1 MPCIPCVIGGH
12 TPLPSACSNHPVQ
25 VINDTE
31 RMCRIAMGGQICAL
45 ALTQQW
51 RRGGRARTR
60 TGTREMPS
68 AESHNGAA
76 RRWLAFL
83 SLRPAVLAAALVAVV
98 NIAALA
104 AAATAR
110 APKWGGAGA
119 AGPRSMWPGSR
130 YHA

>member
-1 MPCIPCVIGGH
+1 
-12 TPLPSACSNHPVQ
+12 
-25 VINDTE
+25 
-31 RMCRIAMGGQICAL
+31 
-45 ALTQQW
+45 
-51 RRGGRARTR
+51 
-60 TGTREMPS
+60 MPS

-110 APKWGGAGA
+110 GTEMGGRGGGGTKVNVAGVA
-119 AGPRSMWPGSR
+119 LPRVTVR
-130 YHA
+130 